1 LFLLHVGE
9 TGSLL
14 PAGRWRCARISVLHC
29 HSSYSIFLKG
39 QERQSLEGVCSLCYA
54 GAVKK
59 KVLYWLFDLDN
70 TLYPKASGLFDEID
84 DRINRYLQRYFGV
97 SAASADGLRRDYFQ
111 RYGLTLVG
119 LMKERDAD
127 PDHYLEYVHRVELG
141 RYLAPNARLKE
152 VLESLDAPKAI
163 FTNGSRSHSNAV
175 TGALGVRD
183 AFEEVFDIASTGYIP
198 KPDPLSYRTVLER
211 LGVEGERVVLVE
223 DLERNLPP
231 ARELGMQ
238 TVLVGGKGGE
248 ESADHVLDSPEEIP
262 SILAALEA

>member
-1 LFLLHVGE
+1 MAVKPVPCFR
-9 TGSLL
+9 T
-14 PAGRWRCARISVLHC
+14 GRWHLAGIGSYFYRLP
-29 HSSYSIFLKG
+29 YSIFRKG
-39 QERQSLEGVCSLCYA
+39 RERQSLEGIHPLCYA

-84 DRINRYLQRYFGV
+84 DRINRYLHRYFGV
-97 SAASADGLRRDYFQ
+97 SAASADGVRRDYFH

-127 PDHYLEYVHRVELG
+127 PDHYLEYVHRVKVE
-141 RYLAPNARLKE
+141 RYLGPNARLKA

-163 FTNGSRSHSNAV
+163 FTNGSRRHSLAV

-183 AFEEVFDIASTGYIP
+183 AFAEVFDIASTGYIP

-211 LGVEGERVVLVE
+211 LGVDGERVVLVE

-231 ARELGMQ
+231 ARDLGMR

-248 ESADHVLDSPEEIP
+248 ESADYVLGSPEEIP
-262 SILAALEA
+262 SILPSLEG